1 MPKAVTTVRK
11 IQDVRVQLTME
22 EFVSVL
28 GFPNH
33 VVQSVTVKYVPEL
46 TGAQAYVDIKMQP
59 IVLSED
65 VTNG

>member
-1 MPKAVTTVRK
+1 MSKAITTVRT

-22 EFVSVL
+22 EFVSIL

-33 VVQSVTVKYVPEL
+33 VVQAVTIKYIPEL

-59 IVLSED
+59 ITLSED